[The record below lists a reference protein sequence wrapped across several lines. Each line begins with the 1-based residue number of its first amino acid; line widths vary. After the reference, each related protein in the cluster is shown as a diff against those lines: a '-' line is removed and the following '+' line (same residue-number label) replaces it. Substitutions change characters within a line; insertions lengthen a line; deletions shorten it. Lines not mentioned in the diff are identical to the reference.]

1 MSNKKMIGL
10 TLGLLLTAAAEAS
23 TVYISD
29 VQFVAIRE
37 GMDNA
42 TRAVERGL
50 KSGTPLQVLEQ
61 SQGYTKVL
69 TPSGNEG
76 WVADYFLS
84 EDMVTRDQLDQL
96 QQELNK
102 RKQDVTLISNDLSR
116 SNQKISDL
124 ENANATLQQRNNALE
139 AQLQEASQL
148 SQRAQAIVANNDNV
162 SYQLTSLKQQADA
175 AKQYAENLQD
185 TTQQKWFI
193 LGAATLFGGLLLGTI
208 LPMLRRK
215 KTSSGRWS

>member
-10 TLGLLLTAAAEAS
+10 TLGLILTTAAEAS

-102 RKQDVTLISNDLSR
+102 SKQDVTLISNDLSR
-116 SNQKISDL
+116 SNQKITDL
-124 ENANATLQQRNNALE
+124 ENANATMQQRNNALE
-139 AQLQEASQL
+139 EQLQEASEL
-148 SQRAQAIVANNDNV
+148 SQRAQAIVANNDDV
-162 SYQLTSLKQQADA
+162 SYQLASLKQQADA

>member
-23 TVYISD
+23 TVYVSD

-84 EDMVTRDQLDQL
+84 EDMVTRDKLDQL

-102 RKQDVTLISNDLSR
+102 SKQDVTLISNDLSR
-116 SNQKISDL
+116 SKQKISDL

-215 KTSSGRWS
+215 KTGSGRWS

>member
-1 MSNKKMIGL
+1 MIGL

-23 TVYISD
+23 TVYVSD

-84 EDMVTRDQLDQL
+84 EDMVTRDKLDQL

-102 RKQDVTLISNDLSR
+102 SKQDVTLISNDLSR
-116 SNQKISDL
+116 SKQKISDL

-215 KTSSGRWS
+215 KTGSGRWS

>member
-102 RKQDVTLISNDLSR
+102 SKQDVTLISNDLSR

-162 SYQLTSLKQQADA
+162 SYQLTRD
-175 AKQYAENLQD
+175 
-185 TTQQKWFI
+185 
-193 LGAATLFGGLLLGTI
+193 
-208 LPMLRRK
+208 RK
-215 KTSSGRWS
+215 SVV